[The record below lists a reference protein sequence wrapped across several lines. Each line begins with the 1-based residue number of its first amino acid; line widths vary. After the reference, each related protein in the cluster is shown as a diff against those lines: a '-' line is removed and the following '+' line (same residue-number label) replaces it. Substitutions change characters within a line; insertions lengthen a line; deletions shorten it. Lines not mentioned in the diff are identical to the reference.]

1 MVRWQRDAPTVH
13 QIGLTPQQHR
23 AVPSQ
28 RALFQREALR
38 VRIRSDVKGL
48 GRNSRGRCGA
58 DIDQLADALAEG
70 QHLLFDQPRLS
81 RERQVDTRRLHVPIQ
96 LVCQQQHRPATE
108 CEELLRTRQRGAP
121 VKRKSNALSATSF
134 RSSVST
140 SATSLA
146 ALPPVTKG
154 GAADVGAG
162 TLLDAGRVG
171 LELGRREHSVAAPAA
186 ATVAAT
192 IAEPGA
198 PTAAG
203 IRRAPPSSR
212 CAEHNVVING
222 GVGWS
227 GPALPL
233 RPSTPLIAPVGVG
246 RGLSGA
252 AVGLLWGCEG
262 AARGLVCGY
271 CRCGLLEGYPP
282 RSRALTY
289 TPQPLSGAPPR

>member
-1 MVRWQRDAPTVH
+1 M
-13 QIGLTPQQHR
+13 
-23 AVPSQ
+23 
-28 RALFQREALR
+28 
-38 VRIRSDVKGL
+38 

-81 RERQVDTRRLHVPIQ
+81 CERQVDARRLHVPIQ
-96 LVCQQQHRPATE
+96 LVCQQQQQQPRPATE
-108 CEELLRTRQRGAP
+108 CEEVLRTRQRGAP

-140 SATSLA
+140 SATSLT

-198 PTAAG
+198 AD

-212 CAEHNVVING
+212 CAEHNVVVIC
-222 GVGWS
+222 
-227 GPALPL
+227 
-233 RPSTPLIAPVGVG
+233 G
-246 RGLSGA
+246 RGWGGPGRRVLPPFRSSW
-252 AVGLLWGCEG
+252 VGFLHL
-262 AARGLVCGY
+262 RL
-271 CRCGLLEGYPP
+271 PH
-282 RSRALTY
+282 
-289 TPQPLSGAPPR
+289 

>member
-1 MVRWQRDAPTVH
+1 M
-13 QIGLTPQQHR
+13 
-23 AVPSQ
+23 
-28 RALFQREALR
+28 
-38 VRIRSDVKGL
+38 

-81 RERQVDTRRLHVPIQ
+81 CERQVDARRLHVPIQ
-96 LVCQQQHRPATE
+96 LVCQQQQQHRPATE
-108 CEELLRTRQRGAP
+108 CEEVLRTRQRGAP

-140 SATSLA
+140 SATSLT

-198 PTAAG
+198 AD

-212 CAEHNVVING
+212 CAEHNVVVIWGWG
-222 GVGWS
+222 GPGRRVLPPFRSSWVGF
-227 GPALPL
+227 LPL
-233 RPSTPLIAPVGVG
+233 RLPH
-246 RGLSGA
+246 
-252 AVGLLWGCEG
+252 
-262 AARGLVCGY
+262 
-271 CRCGLLEGYPP
+271 
-282 RSRALTY
+282 
-289 TPQPLSGAPPR
+289 

>member
-1 MVRWQRDAPTVH
+1 M
-13 QIGLTPQQHR
+13 
-23 AVPSQ
+23 
-28 RALFQREALR
+28 
-38 VRIRSDVKGL
+38 

-81 RERQVDTRRLHVPIQ
+81 RERQVDARRLHVPIQ

-198 PTAAG
+198 ATAG

-212 CAEHNVVING
+212 CAAHDVVDAVG
-222 GVGWS
+222 GVGE
-227 GPALPL
+227 P
-233 RPSTPLIAPVGVG
+233 RPSTPPSAAFPGGCREGVE
-246 RGLSGA
+246 
-252 AVGLLWGCEG
+252 WGCEVLNG
-262 AARGLVCGY
+262 G
-271 CRCGLLEGYPP
+271 
-282 RSRALTY
+282 
-289 TPQPLSGAPPR
+289 